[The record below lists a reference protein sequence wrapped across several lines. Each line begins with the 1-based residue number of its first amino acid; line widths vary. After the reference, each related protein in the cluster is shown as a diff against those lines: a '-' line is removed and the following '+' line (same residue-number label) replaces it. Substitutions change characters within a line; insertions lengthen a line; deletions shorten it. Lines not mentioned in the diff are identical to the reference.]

1 MQPAEGQ
8 PTSNVKHTQV
18 PPTSNVKHTQVQLN
32 NLINET
38 LQIYELEDQKLT
50 IVDDLTNSLQII
62 TEFLG
67 FSVSVDPQIF
77 DLTPDVTVTMLP
89 NLDLIIRMSNGKTE
103 TKKFVDCTPEAISRI
118 MEYAI
123 PQLLDAIKSQKETLL
138 DKITFLRAITKQL
151 LPLNNIKDGIST
163 QKSEQVSQDAS

>member
-8 PTSNVKHTQV
+8 PTSNAKHTQME
-18 PPTSNVKHTQVQLN
+18 LN
-32 NLINET
+32 KLINET

-67 FSVSVDPQIF
+67 FSVTINPEIF
-77 DLTPDVTVTMLP
+77 DLPADTTITMLP
-89 NLDLIIRMSNGKTE
+89 SLDLIIRMSNGKTE
-103 TKKFVDCTPEAISRI
+103 TKKFSDCTPDTISKLI
-118 MEYAI
+118 EYAI
-123 PQLLDAIKSQKETLL
+123 PQLLEAIKSQKETLL

-151 LPLNNIKDGIST
+151 LPLNNIKDGIT
-163 QKSEQVSQDAS
+163 TEKSEQVAQDVP

>member
-8 PTSNVKHTQV
+8 PTSNA
-18 PPTSNVKHTQVQLN
+18 KHTQVQLN

-50 IVDDLTNSLQII
+50 IIDDLNNSLQII

-67 FSVSVDPQIF
+67 FSVGISPEIF
-77 DLTPDVTVTMLP
+77 DLPQDVNITMLP
-89 NLDLIIRMSNGKTE
+89 NLDLIIRMPSGKTE
-103 TKKFVDCTPEAISRI
+103 TKKFSECSPEVISKI
-118 MEYAI
+118 IEYAI

-151 LPLNNIKDGIST
+151 LPLNNIKDGIAI
-163 QKSEQVSQDAS
+163 QKPEQVTQDAS